1 VNGDGKMD
9 FIATRGHQQGVIWF
23 EAPSWKIHDIHPTLR
38 EPHSLAVIDMDSD
51 GDVDCATCAFG
62 DSTCA
67 WFENDGRG
75 NFKTHIVGTDQKG
88 YDIRALDMD
97 NDGDLDLLV
106 AGQNTKNVV
115 WYANPRR

>member
-1 VNGDGKMD
+1 MSGMPLSATATGLVDHVLPVEEMPAKLLEYRDYLSSASDRKDG
-9 FIATRGHQQGVIWF
+9 
-23 EAPSWKIHDIHPTLR
+23 
-38 EPHSLAVIDMDSD
+38 D

-67 WFENDGRG
+67 WFENDGKG
-75 NFKTHIVGTDQKG
+75 NFKTHIVGTDRKA
-88 YDIRALDMD
+88 YDIRAIDMD

-106 AGQNTKNVV
+106 AGQNSKNVV